1 MILVLPNGLEY
12 QQTPRKAWK
21 TYQTVTKRH
30 AVFSLLLVRMIMR
43 LRLHVRGV
51 DRFGL
56 KLEPEQFSRRAAR
69 TFELRLL
76 TGGLPT
82 CLPETQF

>member
-1 MILVLPNGLEY
+1 MEDLLNGYEA
-12 QQTPRKAWK
+12 P
-21 TYQTVTKRH
+21 

-43 LRLHVRGV
+43 LQLHVWGFY
-51 DRFGL
+51 RFGL
-56 KLEPEQFSRRAAR
+56 KLESGQFTWRAAR

-82 CLPETQF
+82 RLPVTQF

>member
-1 MILVLPNGLEY
+1 MEDLSNGYE
-12 QQTPRKAWK
+12 A
-21 TYQTVTKRH
+21 H

-56 KLEPEQFSRRAAR
+56 KLEPEQFGRRAAR
-69 TFELRLL
+69 TFESHLI

-82 CLPETQF
+82 RLPETQV

>member
-1 MILVLPNGLEY
+1 MEDLSKGYEAP
-12 QQTPRKAWK
+12 
-21 TYQTVTKRH
+21 
-30 AVFSLLLVRMIMR
+30 AVFSHLLVRMIMR
-43 LRLHVRGV
+43 LQLHVRGV

-56 KLEPEQFSRRAAR
+56 KLEPEQFSWRAAR

-82 CLPETQF
+82 SLPETQF